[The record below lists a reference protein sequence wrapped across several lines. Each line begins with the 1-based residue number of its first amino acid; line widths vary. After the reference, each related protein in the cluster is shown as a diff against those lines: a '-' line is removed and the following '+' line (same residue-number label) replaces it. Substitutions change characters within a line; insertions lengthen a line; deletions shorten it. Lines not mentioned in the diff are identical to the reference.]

1 MKSNSVLLGP
11 IGTGKSR
18 SVRTL
23 LAEYPDESGRIQK
36 GVGLRVNLLACE
48 PGWTATNGDLTCDMG
63 FHVAEVLPANPGWKV
78 GIAWLEKISNMSAE
92 EIKKMNIPASI
103 RTGYHQ
109 FMDLYKTCVSFKCIR
124 CGEDL
129 GSVDDW
135 GEDTALVTDGL
146 TGISKM
152 AVHFTVGPKPT
163 LTWPEVDAAQHHAEG
178 FINKCVALKCTYVL
192 IAHWAREPGQVEGG
206 TNITVHTIGQKLA
219 SRLLLDTFDEVILA
233 ERSGDDTYTWNMAD
247 GRVDQKARRL
257 PYKAGLRADFT
268 QIFRDR

>member
-1 MKSNSVLLGP
+1 MGP

-18 SVRTL
+18 VARTL
-23 LAEYPDESGRIQK
+23 LKEYPDENGKMHK
-36 GVGLRVNLLACE
+36 GAGFENVNLLACE
-48 PGWTATNGDLTCDMG
+48 PGWQATNGDLTCEMG
-63 FHVAEVLPANPGWKV
+63 FHVAEVLPANPDWTV
-78 GIAWLEKISNMSAE
+78 GLRWLEKISNMSAE
-92 EIKKMNIPASI
+92 EIKKMPIPASI

-109 FMDLYKTCVSFKCIR
+109 FMDLYKTCVSFVCMR
-124 CGEDL
+124 CGKEL

-135 GEDTALVTDGL
+135 GQDTALITDGL

-152 AVHFTVGPKPT
+152 AIHFTVGPKPT
-163 LTWPEVDAAQHHAEG
+163 LTWPEVDAAQHHVEG

-233 ERSGDDTYTWNMAD
+233 ERNGNTYTWNLAD
-247 GRVDQKARRL
+247 DRVDQKARRL
-257 PYKAGLRADFT
+257 EYKAGLRPDFS
-268 QIFRDR
+268 QIFSG